1 MVTTASQIETSK
13 PLLLS
18 PSDLREA
25 VAGLQEYH
33 AIYAPL
39 FTRREQREW
48 AELYLRGLISPDV
61 ERKSIEPMVL
71 AIKGVDVNAIRAV
84 QQFTGAGGWENAKIL
99 KRHWQEVEVTLGE
112 DDGVLVTDGSDFR
125 KQGTESVGVKR
136 QYCGELGKRANCQAG
151 VFLGYVSSKG
161 YTLLDRRLYLPE
173 EWVTG
178 PEYDERRKKCGVPD
192 NIGFQT
198 KNELAWNMIESVHRE
213 GSLRCRWA
221 TFDEA
226 FGRDTTLLDRIAAI
240 GLWYFAEVPKDT
252 QVWRERPLT
261 EIPPWKG
268 RGPKPQRP
276 VIIEGQ
282 SPAQTVVEIAASLPP
297 ELWTRHLIKEGSKG
311 PMVADFVSLRVVGMR
326 DSLPGPEVW
335 LVFRRSLTTGEIK
348 FYLSNAPADT
358 PLSTL
363 VRISGMRWP
372 IETCFE
378 EGKQYLGMG
387 DYEVRT
393 WKGWHHHMTLCI
405 LAHHFL
411 ERVQHKFKKNSGA
424 DSAPDNP
431 VAFGSV
437 APARL

>member
-1 MVTTASQIETSK
+1 MVTAASQIETSE

-25 VAGLQEYH
+25 ITELQEYH

-48 AELYLRGLISPDV
+48 AELYLRGLVSPDIG
-61 ERKSIEPMVL
+61 RKSIEPMIL
-71 AIKGVDVNAIRAV
+71 AIKGVDGNTIRAV
-84 QQFTGAGGWENAKIL
+84 QQFTGAGGWDDGIIL
-99 KRHWQEVEVTLGE
+99 KRHWQEVQVTLGE

-125 KQGTESVGVKR
+125 KQGIESVGVKR

-173 EWVTG
+173 EWITG
-178 PEYDERRKKCGVPD
+178 PEYAERRKKCGIPKD
-192 NIGFQT
+192 IDFQT

-213 GSLRCRWA
+213 GTLRCRWA

-226 FGRDTTLLDRIAAI
+226 FGRDTAFLDRIAGI
-240 GLWYFAEVPKDT
+240 KLWYLAEVPKDT
-252 QVWRERPLT
+252 QVWMDRPRT
-261 EIPPWKG
+261 EIPAWKG

-276 VIIEGQ
+276 IIVEGQ
-282 SPAQTVVEIAASLPP
+282 PPARTVTEIAESLPP
-297 ELWTRHLIKEGSKG
+297 GLWIRHLIKEGSKG
-311 PMVADFVSLRVVGMR
+311 PMMADFVSLRVVGMR
-326 DSLPGPEVW
+326 DSLPGPDVW
-335 LVFRRSLTTGEIK
+335 LVLRRSLATGEIK

-358 PLSTL
+358 PLPTL

-378 EGKQYLGMG
+378 EGKQHLGMG

-411 ERVQHKFKKNSGA
+411 VRVQHKYKKNSGA
-424 DSAPDNP
+424 DPAPDYP
-431 VAFGSV
+431 VAFGCV